1 MDAMSEMSR
10 ISPRRSSLH
19 KSGLSHL
26 LYEEK
31 NTNRT
36 GRKRQSTSTIW
47 SSQFSMVKIWIIIIS
62 IKNSDNSLLFL
73 MIPIDTN
80 ALKSRVPFFI
90 WGKRHKSNWGKN
102 QSTPT
107 IWSSQFNMVKIW
119 IIIISIKNSDN
130 CLLFLMIPID
140 TNAIKSRVP
149 FFIWGKNHKS
159 NWEKKTKL
167 L

>member
-36 GRKRQSTSTIW
+36 GRKRQST
-47 SSQFSMVKIWIIIIS
+47 
-62 IKNSDNSLLFL
+62 
-73 MIPIDTN
+73 
-80 ALKSRVPFFI
+80 
-90 WGKRHKSNWGKN
+90 
-102 QSTPT
+102 PT

-119 IIIISIKNSDN
+119 MIIISIKNSDN
-130 CLLFLMIPID
+130 NLLFLDALLDDWSKFHRHQRFVPSIEILKIYVNFQLSGHTRLFMVVLKFFAEVTYFWGVFFMFQWTKKGTKWEFLHIV
-140 TNAIKSRVP
+140 ASALKSR
-149 FFIWGKNHKS
+149 
-159 NWEKKTKL
+159 
-167 L
+167 